1 MSTTSAATSDRAE
14 EKTGRGFGIY
24 VAFLPWVLFTLIT
37 QHGTLRAAALAALVA
52 AVAIAVPSL
61 SRGAPSCW
69 SSARSLAFAGF
80 TVVAF
85 TADPS
90 TSAWVARYAR
100 AIAASL
106 LALISFASLLVTPFT
121 EQYAR
126 ESVPRQLW
134 GSARFKAINRR
145 LTLLWAWVFVAM
157 IPSHLIAGAIDTRRA
172 NTIFNWVVPVV
183 LVVWA
188 AKRTAAVSDSAAVSP
203 EAQLMTVFFKDDN
216 FQFGVEEALGSSLPP
231 GRRRGRGARD
241 RRAHPRRRCG
251 LVGDGVDDDRRSG
264 LGGRSASR

>member
-1 MSTTSAATSDRAE
+1 MSTTSAVRSDRAH
-14 EKTGRGFGIY
+14 EKTQGGFGIY

-37 QHGTLRAAALAALVA
+37 EHDTLRAAAIAALAA

-61 SRGAPSCW
+61 AAGRPKLLELGAI
-69 SSARSLAFAGF
+69 LAFAGF

-100 AIAASL
+100 AIAATV
-106 LALISFASLLVTPFT
+106 LALISFGSLLVTPFT

-126 ESVPRQLW
+126 ESVPRQFW
-134 GSARFKAINRR
+134 GSPHFKEINRR
-145 LTLLWAWVFVAM
+145 LTVMWAWVFVAM

-188 AKRTAAVSDSAAVSP
+188 AKRTAAASDTASVSP
-203 EAQLMTVFFKDDN
+203 EVQ
-216 FQFGVEEALGSSLPP
+216 
-231 GRRRGRGARD
+231 R
-241 RRAHPRRRCG
+241 
-251 LVGDGVDDDRRSG
+251 
-264 LGGRSASR
+264 